1 MTKLVG
7 IWVQMLLILIDF
19 KWNDIRDSLSRSPWI
34 QYVKKLTADS
44 FGSNEYRSLF
54 LNINDIEHIN
64 FIFEGILRLLWN
76 FLNSNGTVLPGSVK
90 SIDCQHET
98 LVILWKLIDTNPNAY
113 GAIVNHERVCDLIGP
128 LVFIFNENIGEISN
142 ISII

>member
-1 MTKLVG
+1 M
-7 IWVQMLLILIDF
+7 
-19 KWNDIRDSLSRSPWI
+19 
-34 QYVKKLTADS
+34 KKLTADS